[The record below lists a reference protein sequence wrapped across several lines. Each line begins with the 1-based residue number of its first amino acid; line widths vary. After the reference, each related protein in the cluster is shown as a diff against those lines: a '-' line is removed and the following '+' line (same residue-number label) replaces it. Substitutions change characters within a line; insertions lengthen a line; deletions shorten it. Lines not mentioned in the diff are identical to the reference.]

1 VHLPRLFKTVSF
13 KLAAFYA
20 AAFGISVLILG
31 AVVYITASNAF
42 DDQTKARI
50 LAESSALNDLYKSNG
65 LAAVRK
71 TIETRQGHRLFLG
84 LEYGLFDAHGKLI
97 YGTVPPTLPKPG
109 WSDVSGPPDG
119 DEPPG
124 EDEHMTVYT
133 TPLTSGETLVV
144 GDDLQGREEFDEAI
158 LRTFALGLLLSITL
172 AAIGGAIVSAV
183 FLRRVDTITR
193 AAETIIQGDIG
204 HRIALRGT
212 GDDLDNLSATLNRML
227 DRIST
232 LMEAM
237 RQVTNDIA
245 HDLRTPIGRLRQSLD
260 EARRSP
266 ATETELRGAME
277 HAIGQTDS
285 ILDTFAALLRIA
297 QIEAGS
303 RKAGFTDIN
312 VSELAEGIAQTFAP
326 AADDA
331 GKTLR
336 SNIAKDVHGR
346 GDPELLTQLIVNLIE
361 NGLTH
366 TPAGA
371 VITLGVEQVDRGAV
385 ITVADNGPGIAASD
399 RDRVFRRFY
408 RLDQSR
414 GTGGSGLGLS
424 LVAAIAELHDAKLT
438 LSDNAPGLCVRVALP
453 PPRQTS

>member
-1 VHLPRLFKTVSF
+1 MRLPRLLKTVSF

-20 AAFGISVLILG
+20 AAFGVSVLILG
-31 AVVYITASNAF
+31 AVVYFTASSAF
-42 DDQTKARI
+42 DDQTKARV
-50 LAESSALNDLYKSNG
+50 LAESSALNDLYKSSG
-65 LAAVRK
+65 LAAVRQ
-71 TIETRQGHRLFLG
+71 TIQTRQGHRLFLG
-84 LEYGLFDAHGKLI
+84 LEYGLFDSRGALT
-97 YGTVPPTLPKPG
+97 YGTVPSTLPKPG
-109 WSDVSGPPDG
+109 WSTVSGPPDG
-119 DEPPG
+119 DEPAG
-124 EDEHMTVYT
+124 EDEHMVVYT
-133 TPLTSGETLVV
+133 TPLATGETLVV

-158 LRTFALGLLLSITL
+158 LRTFGLGLLLSITL
-172 AAIGGAIVSAV
+172 AALGGAVVSAV

-193 AAETIIQGDIG
+193 SAEAIIQGDIG

-260 EARRSP
+260 EARRTP
-266 ATETELRGAME
+266 GTETELRGAME

-285 ILDTFAALLRIA
+285 ILETFAALLRIA

-312 VSELAEGIAQTFAP
+312 LSELAEGIVQTFSP
-326 AADDA
+326 AAEDA

-336 SNIAKDVHGR
+336 GAITKDVHGR
-346 GDPELLTQLIVNLIE
+346 GDPELLTQLVVNLIE
-361 NGLTH
+361 NSLTH
-366 TPAGA
+366 TPAGTT
-371 VITLGVEQVDRGAV
+371 ITLGVETADRGAV
-385 ITVADNGPGIAASD
+385 ITVADTGTGIAASD

-424 LVAAIAELHDAKLT
+424 LVAAIAELHDAKL
-438 LSDNAPGLCVRVALP
+438 SMEDNAPGLRVRVALP
-453 PPRQTS
+453 PAR